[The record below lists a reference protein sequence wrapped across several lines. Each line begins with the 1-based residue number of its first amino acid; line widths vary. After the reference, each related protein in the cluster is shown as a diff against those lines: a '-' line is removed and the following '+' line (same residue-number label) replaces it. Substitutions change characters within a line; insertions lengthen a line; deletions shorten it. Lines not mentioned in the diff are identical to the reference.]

1 MAGPAADWG
10 DRPRGLQRPRGVG
23 IALVFA
29 SGLAVGLLISAAG
42 DFRSPAALVCG
53 EVDAGESAGAAGLA
67 ERSEAIRPL
76 ALSTNRFPA
85 GTGESVDQADV
96 AAWKEWLTRLDAQ
109 ERGPLRSLLLRH
121 LDTLLEDSVA
131 QRLLD
136 EHVPLDTA
144 DLRELGGP
152 GKVLPRLYDIAF
164 SAQSLPPEGP
174 AVVSSVTTAPRSPYL
189 GTEPDVTKGS
199 EDLYVN
205 LDFLN
210 RADEA
215 VLLKVVSGDGSIR
228 NFQKLPMDPWNG
240 ENFIRLNAA
249 RLQGEVR
256 VEVYALTPGLPLLV
270 QHRVRVGL

>member
-1 MAGPAADWG
+1 MACA
-10 DRPRGLQRPRGVG
+10 
-23 IALVFA
+23 
-29 SGLAVGLLISAAG
+29 
-42 DFRSPAALVCG
+42 
-53 EVDAGESAGAAGLA
+53 EVQEGGSAGAPGSA

-76 ALSTNRFPA
+76 ALITDRFPA
-85 GTGESVDQADV
+85 GTGESVDQLDV
-96 AAWKEWLTRLDAQ
+96 AAWKEWLTRMDAQ
-109 ERGPLRSLLLRH
+109 DRGPLRSLLLRH

-136 EHVPLDTA
+136 EHLPLDTA
-144 DLRELGGP
+144 DIRELGGP

-189 GTEPDVTKGS
+189 GTEPDVATGS
-199 EDLYVN
+199 GDLFVN

-215 VLLKVVSGDGSIR
+215 VLLKVVSGDGSIQ
-228 NFQKLPMDPWNG
+228 NLQKLPMDPWNG
-240 ENFIRLNAA
+240 GNFIRLNAA

-256 VEVYALTPGLPLLV
+256 VEVYALTPGLPLMV
-270 QHRVRVGL
+270 QHRVRVGSIAVSGS